1 MTLAWTCAPDKG
13 GTDRLLARWADR
25 LQARGLRLGGCVQV
39 NAPPPCDGP
48 CRMDLRLLPGGG
60 TIRISQDLGPG
71 AAGCRLD
78 TGALQDAVARVE
90 RSADDGCDLLII
102 NKFGR
107 HEEAGAGFRDVIAA
121 ALARGTPVLVGVG
134 SRNIAA
140 FLAFADGLAE
150 HVAPDTSALDAW
162 AARAGIPEGG
172 ARDFGC
178 IDGGRLA

>member
-1 MTLAWTCAPDKG
+1 MTLAWTCAPEKG

-25 LQARGLRLGGCVQV
+25 LQVRGLRLAGCVQV

-48 CRMDLRLLPGGG
+48 CGMELRLLPGGEA
-60 TIRISQDLGPG
+60 IRISQDLGPG
-71 AAGCRLD
+71 ATGCRLD

-90 RSADDGCDLLII
+90 RVAAAGCDLMIV

-107 HEEAGAGFRDVIAA
+107 HEETGQGFRDVIAA
-121 ALARGTPVLVGVG
+121 AVAGGTPVLVGVG
-134 SRNIAA
+134 SRNAAA

-150 HVAPDTSALDAW
+150 QVAPDPAALDAW
-162 AARAGIPEGG
+162 ADRTLAPEVRSG
-172 ARDFGC
+172 DFSC